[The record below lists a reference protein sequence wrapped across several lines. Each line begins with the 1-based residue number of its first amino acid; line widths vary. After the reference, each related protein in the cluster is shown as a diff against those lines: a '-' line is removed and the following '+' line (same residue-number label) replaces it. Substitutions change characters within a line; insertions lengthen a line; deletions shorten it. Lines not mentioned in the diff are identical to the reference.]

1 MLVVMQSGATQAD
14 VDMVCA
20 AIRDMDQRE
29 TIRGIRAPVLVI
41 IGAHD
46 PATTPAAGRLIAEA
60 VPGAEAVTLDGA
72 HLSNLE
78 QPEAFARA
86 VVEFLG

>member
-1 MLVVMQSGATQAD
+1 MTLGTPVAGYQGC
-14 VDMVCA
+14 CA

-29 TIRGIRAPVLVI
+29 SIRSIATPALVI

-46 PATTPAAGRLIAEA
+46 PATTPAAGQLIAERIRDA
-60 VPGAEAVTLDGA
+60 RTVTLDAA
-72 HLSNLE
+72 HISNLE
-78 QPEAFARA
+78 QPEAFTRA